1 MAANLRKVLEQAR
14 AFEGESRA
22 NFRRF
27 VEWLGTREG
36 EGVREGE
43 SPWAEEGEE
52 NVKVMT
58 IHKAKGLEFPV
69 VFLANLASE
78 RRRRQEFIPLRL
90 QGTFEMRIG
99 NFQTGGLCIR
109 PGAGKGQD
117 GGGRSKTVLRRRH
130 PGQGLLGPPPLLGE
144 KGTRILQ
151 PPRREVARL

>member
-14 AFEGESRA
+14 AFEGEAQA

-27 VEWLGTREG
+27 VEWLGTREE
-36 EGVREGE
+36 EGIREGE

-52 NVKVMT
+52 NVKLMT

-78 RRRRQEFIPLRL
+78 GRRRQEFIPLRL

-99 NFQTGGLCIR
+99 NFQTNGYASALEQEKAKMEAEDRRLFYVAAIR
-109 PGAGKGQD
+109 ARD
-117 GGGRSKTVLRRRH
+117 YLVL
-130 PGQGLLGPPPLLGE
+130 PLF
-144 KGTRILQ
+144 
-151 PPRREVARL
+151 